1 MTQTDHHDTDN
12 RLADGSLA
20 GVAKSA
26 FTHDT
31 DEVFIEIERYDDGGL
46 YVSSHGQPIPCKIIV
61 RDYDYDPYSV
71 DDMDTIVEEDE
82 ERHSHALVIYEKGTK
97 LT

>member
-1 MTQTDHHDTDN
+1 MTQNNHHDTD
-12 RLADGSLA
+12 RLADGTSA

-31 DEVFIEIERYDDGGL
+31 DEGIIQIERYDDGSF
-46 YVSSHGQPIPCKIIV
+46 YISSQGKPIPCKIIV
-61 RDYDYDPYSV
+61 RDYDYDPYPI
-71 DDMDTIVEEDE
+71 DDMDTIVEETK
-82 ERHSHALVIYEKGTK
+82 ERFSHALVTYEKGTK

>member
-1 MTQTDHHDTDN
+1 MTLNDRHDTDN

-31 DEVFIEIERYDDGGL
+31 DEVVIEIERYDDGGFF
-46 YVSSHGQPIPCKIIV
+46 VSSNGKPIPCKIIV

-71 DDMDTIVEEDE
+71 DDMDTIVEETQ
-82 ERHSHALVIYEKGTK
+82 ERFAHALITYEKGTK

>member
-1 MTQTDHHDTDN
+1 MTQNNHHDTD
-12 RLADGSLA
+12 RLADGTSA

-31 DEVFIEIERYDDGGL
+31 DEVIIQIERYDDGSF
-46 YVSSHGQPIPCKIIV
+46 YISSQGKPIPCKIIV

-71 DDMDTIVEEDE
+71 DDMDTIVEETK
-82 ERHSHALVIYEKGTK
+82 ERFSHALVTYEKGTK

>member
-1 MTQTDHHDTDN
+1 MTQNNHHDTD
-12 RLADGSLA
+12 RLADGTSA

-46 YVSSHGQPIPCKIIV
+46 YVSSHGKPIPCKIIV
-61 RDYDYDPYSV
+61 RDYDYDPYSI
-71 DDMDTIVEEDE
+71 DDMDTIVEETK
-82 ERHSHALVIYEKGTK
+82 ERFSHALVTYEKGTK